1 MKNIKKGAL
10 ALGAAGAL
18 FVTGLT
24 GITSAQQD
32 RNSNNRNSS
41 NANTTTTTTADTG
54 MTMSS
59 GDTIGNMPRAEF
71 ERINAQ
77 GAQTVAAIQPTSGQL
92 SEKDQKLMRE
102 VAMGGSM
109 QLEVSRAA
117 LAKVTNEEAR
127 YLAQAEVDEQTALG
141 AKLREI
147 AAAKGVT
154 LPAEPNPKAASL
166 ISKMEGKSGMELD
179 TYYIKESGVK
189 GHEKLEKTMTKVQAN
204 AEDPTLRSL
213 AGAALPL
220 VQTHLRVSRESLA
233 KMSGTGN
240 GNRSTRNSDSN
251 GNSSSNSNTNSNK
264 R

>member
-41 NANTTTTTTADTG
+41 NANTTMTTGSTG
-54 MTMSS
+54 AMMSS
-59 GDTIGNMPRAEF
+59 GDTIGNMSRAEF

-92 SEKDQKLMRE
+92 SKGDQKLMME
-102 VAMGGSM
+102 VAMGGSQ

-117 LAKVTNEEAR
+117 LTKVTNEEAR
-127 YLAQAEVDEQTALG
+127 YLAQAEVDEQTALS

-147 AAAKGVT
+147 ATAKGVT

-166 ISKMEGKSGMELD
+166 ISKMEGKSGADLD
-179 TYYIKESGVK
+179 TFYIKESGVK
-189 GHEKLEKTMTKVQAN
+189 GHEKLEKTMSKVQAN
-204 AEDPTLRSL
+204 AQDPALRSL

-220 VQTHLRVSRESLA
+220 VQTHLRVSRDSLA
-233 KMSGTGN
+233 KMNGTGN
-240 GNRSTRNSDSN
+240 GSRSARSSSGSS
-251 GNSSSNSNTNSNK
+251 GNSSSNSNANSN
-264 R
+264 RR